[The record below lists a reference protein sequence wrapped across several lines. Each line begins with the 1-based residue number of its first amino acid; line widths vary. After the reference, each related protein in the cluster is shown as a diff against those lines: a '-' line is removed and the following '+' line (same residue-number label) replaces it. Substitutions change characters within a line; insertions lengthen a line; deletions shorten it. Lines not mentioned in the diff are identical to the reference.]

1 MEARFCRH
9 CGTDLRTTTV
19 VAAGGATVSPLA
31 ATVPLAEQ
39 RGITS
44 ELDRSSIHFSTPPQT
59 VTEQQAGTLISTPAH
74 HESGEITIPVVRPA
88 SAQLSGTDVAAPHAA
103 APPPA
108 ELAALPPA
116 AAPPATAASP
126 SFVAASEARQP
137 PEHRALR
144 VWLVAGLLGSLLL
157 LCVAGAGTWLWL
169 RTRQTP
175 ALTTNTD
182 TPIVATP
189 ADAQQTA
196 QAKIAE
202 AQGLLAA
209 GNPVAATARLREA
222 VTLDPANA
230 EAHRQLAQL
239 LLASGARETALAEL
253 RAVTR
258 LEPNDKDAWRQ
269 LAAAQFA
276 AGQYAAAADSYH
288 TLMDVSSEALAD
300 DRLQLAYA
308 DALRLAG
315 RADNARV
322 LYRRLAASPL
332 ADVARTSKQRLTEAS
347 APPPSHETASAPTR
361 VAGTTET
368 NNVPPTPM
376 RPAVAASPVAAPAL
390 TPAEH
395 YQRGV
400 NLWASNRAAAA
411 AEFRAAAGAGNADA
425 YYYLGL
431 NLAAGRDPHAL
442 GRAELVAALEYF
454 QRARASRFSA
464 QARRYEDQLGQEFDR
479 RRAKQ

>member
-1 MEARFCRH
+1 M
-9 CGTDLRTTTV
+9 RTTLSGD
-19 VAAGGATVSPLA
+19 AGSETVSPLA
-31 ATVPLAEQ
+31 ATAPLAEQ

-44 ELDRSSIHFSTPPQT
+44 ELDNSALHFSTPPHAT
-59 VTEQQAGTLISTPAH
+59 TDQAYAATLLSTPPH
-74 HESGEITIPVVRPA
+74 TDSGEITIPVVRPA
-88 SAQLSGTDVAAPHAA
+88 SAQLPVPGTTAPNMA
-103 APPPA
+103 APPSA
-108 ELAALPPA
+108 EL
-116 AAPPATAASP
+116 PATP
-126 SFVAASEARQP
+126 PVAASAPPLSAGAPSVVESRQP

-144 VWLVAGLLGSLLL
+144 IWLVAGVLGGLLL
-157 LCVAGAGTWLWL
+157 LCVVGAGAWLWL

-175 ALTTNTD
+175 ALIANTNM
-182 TPIVATP
+182 PVVAAP
-189 ADAQQTA
+189 ADAQQGA

-222 VTLDPANA
+222 VALDPANA

-239 LLASGARETALAEL
+239 LLESGARETALEEL

-269 LAAAQFA
+269 LAEAQFA
-276 AGQYAAAADSYH
+276 AGQYADAADSYH

-300 DRLQLAYA
+300 DRMQLAYA

-315 RADNARV
+315 RADNARA

-332 ADVARTSKQRLTEAS
+332 ADVARASKQRLTES
-347 APPPSHETASAPTR
+347 TAPPPPNETASAPPR
-361 VAGTTET
+361 SEGTTVAT
-368 NNVPPTPM
+368 NVPPALASHAPAPTPL
-376 RPAVAASPVAAPAL
+376 RPSAPAPPAPVAL
-390 TPAEH
+390 SPAEH

-400 NLWASNRAAAA
+400 DLWSSNRTAAAT
-411 AEFRAAAGAGNADA
+411 EFRAAAGAGNADA

-431 NLAAGRDPHAL
+431 SLAEGREPHAL

-454 QRARASRFSA
+454 QRARAGRFSA